1 MLASLARWRCAP
13 PLSSDLPRKDP
24 APIRKTGE
32 ETSDTR
38 KTTAPPWQG
47 YAGSIRHPMRGM
59 TVSTC
64 NAAERKAAVF
74 EAGDIREWRGHDV
87 VDSDGHKIGEL
98 EAVYVDTSTDL
109 PAFATVTVGMPTRHR
124 LVFVPLAQATVGP
137 GYLKVAHDRKHVKDS
152 PSIST
157 DGELPAADEQ
167 AIFKH
172 YGLTY
177 QAGTAGERQLAR
189 R

>member
-1 MLASLARWRCAP
+1 M
-13 PLSSDLPRKDP
+13 
-24 APIRKTGE
+24 
-32 ETSDTR
+32 
-38 KTTAPPWQG
+38 
-47 YAGSIRHPMRGM
+47 
-59 TVSTC
+59 
-64 NAAERKAAVF
+64 F

-87 VDSDGHKIGEL
+87 VDSEGHKIGEL

-109 PAFATVTVGMPTRHR
+109 PAFGTVTVGLPTRHR

-137 GYLKVAHDRKHVKDS
+137 GYLKVAYDRKQVKDS
-152 PSIST
+152 PSIGT
-157 DGELPAADEQ
+157 DGELPAADEE

-177 QAGTAGERQLAR
+177 QAGASGERQLAR